1 LILKK
6 KTILITGLGLG
17 LGKGTVISL
26 AKAGHHVIPGIHK
39 IGAKN

>member
-6 KTILITGLGLG
+6 KTILIIGAG

-26 AKAGHHVIPGIHK
+26 AKARHHVIPGIHK